1 MAGIDAEVSL
11 GKSIRR
17 FFEVIRLEKKEVSA
31 IYFFAM
37 LSGLIQLTLPLGI
50 QAIINFAQVAAGQS
64 KLPASMWL
72 LIFMVVLGVL
82 AAGVLQVSQ
91 MRVVEKIQQRIFTRY
106 ALEFTYII
114 PRLRAYYTD
123 QYHLPELVNRFFDT
137 VSLQKA
143 LSKLLIDIPLA
154 VIQILFGLILLSLYN
169 PVFIILGLLMLTVLY
184 VVLYY
189 TSKPGL
195 SASLL
200 ESNYKYS
207 VAGWLEEIARTF
219 KTFKVAGNNSFH
231 LRQTDQMLEGYLNA
245 RTDHFHV
252 LKFQYWA
259 LILFK
264 LLITAA
270 MLIIGAFLLMDQQL
284 NLGQFIAAEIV
295 ILTILAAV
303 EKLILSLDKAYD
315 LLTSLDKLNKVTD
328 KELES
333 GGSMVFKP
341 NGLGIALHFE
351 NLTFSYDGE
360 KPVLKNINLAILPG
374 QKVCIMGA
382 ESSGKSTL
390 MELITGS
397 FQQQEG
403 GLLVN
408 GIPIGNYK
416 PETYRKKIGV
426 FYHDQD
432 VFNGTLKDNLT
443 MGDPDIDVNEL
454 MSLSEVLGLQS
465 FFRSLPEGFDTLL
478 QPTGK
483 GLSSIVAKKILLLRA
498 FTGNPEL
505 LILDEPFETAGGDH
519 CDNIASYL
527 AALSNTT
534 VIVITGNLDFARKCD
549 QVVIMEK
556 GTIKKSGPAPLIL
569 QQEGKI

>member
-72 LIFMVVLGVL
+72 LIFMVVMGVL
-82 AAGVLQVSQ
+82 ASGVLQVSQ
-91 MRVVEKIQQRIFTRY
+91 MRVVEKIQQRLFTRY

-169 PVFIILGLLMLTVLY
+169 PIFIILGLLMLTVLY

-195 SASLL
+195 SASLR

-231 LRQTDQMLEGYLNA
+231 LKQTDQMLEGYLKA

-351 NLTFSYDGE
+351 NLSFSYDGD
-360 KPVLKNINLAILPG
+360 KPILKNINLAILPG
-374 QKVCIMGA
+374 QKVSIMGTEA
-382 ESSGKSTL
+382 SGKSTL

-403 GLLVN
+403 ALLVN

-432 VFNGTLKDNLT
+432 VFSGTLKDNLT

-465 FFRSLPEGFDTLL
+465 FFRSLPEGFDTHL

-483 GLSSIVAKKILLLRA
+483 GLSSIIAKKILLLRA
-498 FTGNPEL
+498 FAGRPEL
-505 LILDEPFETAGGDH
+505 LILDEPFETAGGEH
-519 CDNIASYL
+519 CENIASYL
-527 AALSNTT
+527 AGLSNTT
-534 VIVITGNLDFARKCD
+534 VVVITGNLDFARKCD
-549 QVVIMEK
+549 QVVVMEK

-569 QQEGKI
+569 QQEGKM

>member
-1 MAGIDAEVSL
+1 MAGIDGEVSL

-114 PRLRAYYTD
+114 PRLKAYYTD

-169 PVFIILGLLMLTVLY
+169 PVFIILGLLLLTVLY

-195 SASLL
+195 SASLR

-231 LRQTDQMLEGYLNA
+231 LRQTDQMLEGYLKA
-245 RTDHFHV
+245 RTEHFHV

-315 LLTSLDKLNKVTD
+315 LLTSLEKLNKVTD

-351 NLTFSYDGE
+351 NLSFSHDGD
-360 KPVLKNINLAILPG
+360 KPILKNINLAILPG
-374 QKVCIMGA
+374 QKVSIMGA
-382 ESSGKSTL
+382 EASGKSTL

-397 FQQQEG
+397 FQQQDG
-403 GLLVN
+403 ALLVN

-432 VFNGTLKDNLT
+432 VFSGTLKDNLT

-454 MSLSEVLGLQS
+454 VSLSEVLGLQS
-465 FFRSLPEGFDTLL
+465 FFRSLPEGFDTHL

-483 GLSSIVAKKILLLRA
+483 GLSSIIAKKILLLRA
-498 FTGNPEL
+498 FAGRPEL
-505 LILDEPFETAGGDH
+505 LILDEPFETAGGEH
-519 CDNIASYL
+519 CENIASYL
-527 AALSNTT
+527 AGLSNTT
-534 VIVITGNLDFARKCD
+534 VVVITGNLDFARKCD
-549 QVVIMEK
+549 QVVVMEK

-569 QQEGKI
+569 Q

>member
-11 GKSIRR
+11 GKSVRR

-72 LIFMVVLGVL
+72 LIFMVVMGVL
-82 AAGVLQVSQ
+82 ASGVLQVSQ
-91 MRVVEKIQQRIFTRY
+91 MRVVEKIQQRLFTRY

-169 PVFIILGLLMLTVLY
+169 PIFIILGLLMLAVLY

-195 SASLL
+195 SASLR

-219 KTFKVAGNNSFH
+219 KTFKVAGNKSFH
-231 LRQTDQMLEGYLNA
+231 LMQTDQMLEGYLKA
-245 RTDHFHV
+245 RTEHFHV

-270 MLIIGAFLLMDQQL
+270 MLIIGAF
-284 NLGQFIAAEIV
+284 F
-295 ILTILAAV
+295 
-303 EKLILSLDKAYD
+303 
-315 LLTSLDKLNKVTD
+315 
-328 KELES
+328 
-333 GGSMVFKP
+333 
-341 NGLGIALHFE
+341 
-351 NLTFSYDGE
+351 
-360 KPVLKNINLAILPG
+360 
-374 QKVCIMGA
+374 
-382 ESSGKSTL
+382 
-390 MELITGS
+390 
-397 FQQQEG
+397 
-403 GLLVN
+403 
-408 GIPIGNYK
+408 
-416 PETYRKKIGV
+416 
-426 FYHDQD
+426 
-432 VFNGTLKDNLT
+432 
-443 MGDPDIDVNEL
+443 
-454 MSLSEVLGLQS
+454 
-465 FFRSLPEGFDTLL
+465 
-478 QPTGK
+478 
-483 GLSSIVAKKILLLRA
+483 
-498 FTGNPEL
+498 
-505 LILDEPFETAGGDH
+505 
-519 CDNIASYL
+519 
-527 AALSNTT
+527 
-534 VIVITGNLDFARKCD
+534 
-549 QVVIMEK
+549 
-556 GTIKKSGPAPLIL
+556 
-569 QQEGKI
+569 